1 MSKAWPDRELALLR
15 RYVAELE
22 LDREGPRAGKPYE
35 SVLRRF
41 QMFVMERS
49 AEGSLDRKIVEAWL
63 RECVSRSTLY
73 MAVRRA
79 QIVSG
84 FLDWL
89 VRSGYLAANP
99 FAEIRC
105 VYRRQSTAA
114 IVRALVSPDP
124 ELALEHLRGLPR
136 FGSHLGPII

>member
-49 AEGSLDRKIVEAWL
+49 AQGSLDRKIVEAWL
-63 RECVSRSTLY
+63 RECVKRSTLY

-84 FLDWL
+84 FL
-89 VRSGYLAANP
+89 
-99 FAEIRC
+99 E
-105 VYRRQSTAA
+105 
-114 IVRALVSPDP
+114 
-124 ELALEHLRGLPR
+124 
-136 FGSHLGPII
+136 